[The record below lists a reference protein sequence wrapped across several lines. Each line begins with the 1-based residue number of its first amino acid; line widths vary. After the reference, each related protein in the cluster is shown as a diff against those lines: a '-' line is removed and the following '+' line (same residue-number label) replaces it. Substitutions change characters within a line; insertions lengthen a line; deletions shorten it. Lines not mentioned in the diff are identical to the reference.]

1 MHLVT
6 QHFYIANLA
15 CTKTKMIEKP
25 HRNEVVTIN
34 EGAFRSINV
43 ADISDLEI
51 STTASV
57 VHGTLHIWI
66 QWLVYVTNWCNCNF
80 LHLGRNRKCK

>member
-1 MHLVT
+1 MHLIT
-6 QHFYIANLA
+6 QYFYIANLA

-25 HRNEVVTIN
+25 DRNEVVTIN

-43 ADISDLEI
+43 AEISDLEI

-57 VHGTLHIWI
+57 VQGTLHICI
-66 QWLVYVTNWCNCNF
+66 EWLVDVTNWCNYNF
-80 LHLGRNRKCK
+80 RT